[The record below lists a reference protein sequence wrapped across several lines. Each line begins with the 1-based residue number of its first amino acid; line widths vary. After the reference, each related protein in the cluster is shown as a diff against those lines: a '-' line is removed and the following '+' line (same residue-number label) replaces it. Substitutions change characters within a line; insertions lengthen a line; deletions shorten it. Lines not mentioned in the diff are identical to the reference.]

1 MLKRFLA
8 LSESNKVKKCMFVMR
23 LEENWDKNL
32 GDVIQFKMTK
42 KTVEQKLG
50 IRKTVANVID
60 V

>member
-1 MLKRFLA
+1 
-8 LSESNKVKKCMFVMR
+8 MR